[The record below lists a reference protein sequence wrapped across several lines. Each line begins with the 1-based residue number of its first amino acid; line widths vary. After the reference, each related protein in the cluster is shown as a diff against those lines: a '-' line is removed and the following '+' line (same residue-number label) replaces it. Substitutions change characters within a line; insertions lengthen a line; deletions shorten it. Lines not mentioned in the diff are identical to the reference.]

1 MRLLR
6 FSLKITLWESIRLCE
21 SVRLLELR
29 LLRFSLKITL
39 WESVRL
45 CESVRL
51 LELRLLR
58 IYGLSI
64 NSLHI
69 IIGLLIHALLRIIR
83 CLLII
88 LRVLE
93 S

>member
-21 SVRLLELR
+21 SVR

-58 IYGLSI
+58 FYGLSI